1 VNTTTVT
8 SDNWAW
14 YESQIDLMSEA
25 NIYGNNQFSSGAM
38 DTGIDNR
45 QYALFHLKPEL
56 INTNNSSSNFS
67 YWLKNVSSSTYF
79 AYAYGDGGSGSSS
92 ASGSGGGVRPR
103 FLIG

>member
-1 VNTTTVT
+1 
-8 SDNWAW
+8 
-14 YESQIDLMSEA
+14 M
-25 NIYGNNQFSSGAM
+25 
-38 DTGIDNR
+38 
-45 QYALFHLKPEL
+45 
-56 INTNNSSSNFS
+56 NTNGKGGRFS